1 MEEPFMEIYDV
12 IIIGEGPAGM
22 ASGIYAGRSQLK
34 TLILEKSKAGG
45 RAESTR
51 EIVNYPGVPNTTGPI
66 LTNTMCEQA
75 KSFGV
80 ETKTETVKSVDF
92 SLPIKKVITRRNEYF
107 AKTVIIA
114 SGTSPRILGIPGE
127 KEFSGR
133 GVAYCATC
141 DGEFFKD
148 QEIAV
153 LGSGDQAIE
162 ESIYLTKFVKKVTVI
177 VLHEEGVLD
186 CNKVSAEKARK
197 NPKINFIY
205 NSTLKEILGK
215 DEVDSINIE
224 NINTK
229 EITNLKVKGI
239 FMFVGMSPNT
249 SFLNNLLENFKGWL
263 ITNDRMETN
272 ISGVYAVGDVR
283 KKELRQVVTSVSD
296 GAIAAV
302 NAGRYI
308 DEINSLKDLTKE
320 SIVFYDSSDEVSLN
334 NMQTVENAEKFDIL
348 FHKSLADSLNIKLDS
363 NTHICILGSEDAKD
377 VLHLS

>member
-1 MEEPFMEIYDV
+1 MEIYDV

-92 SLPIKKVITRRNEYF
+92 SSPIKKVITRRNEYF

-197 NPKINFIY
+197 NQKINFIY

>member
-1 MEEPFMEIYDV
+1 MEIYDV

-92 SLPIKKVITRRNEYF
+92 SSPIKKVITRRNEYF

-197 NPKINFIY
+197 NQKINFIY
-205 NSTLKEILGK
+205 NSTLKEILGE

>member
-1 MEEPFMEIYDV
+1 MEIYDV

-92 SLPIKKVITRRNEYF
+92 SSPIKKVITRKNEYF

-127 KEFSGR
+127 KEFAGR

-197 NPKINFIY
+197 NPKINFVY
-205 NSTLKEILGK
+205 NSTLKEILGE

-249 SFLNNLLENFKGWL
+249 SFLNNSLENFKGWL

-320 SIVFYDSSDEVSLN
+320 SLVFYDSSDEVSLN

-363 NTHICILGSEDAKD
+363 NTHICILGSKDAKD

>member
-1 MEEPFMEIYDV
+1 MEIYDV

-92 SLPIKKVITRRNEYF
+92 SLSIKKVITRRNEYF

-197 NPKINFIY
+197 NQKINFIY

>member
-1 MEEPFMEIYDV
+1 MEIYDV

-197 NPKINFIY
+197 NQKINFIY

>member
-1 MEEPFMEIYDV
+1 MEIYDV

-197 NPKINFIY
+197 NQKINFIY

-308 DEINSLKDLTKE
+308 DEINSLKAC
-320 SIVFYDSSDEVSLN
+320 SA
-334 NMQTVENAEKFDIL
+334 Q
-348 FHKSLADSLNIKLDS
+348 
-363 NTHICILGSEDAKD
+363 CW
-377 VLHLS
+377 

>member
-1 MEEPFMEIYDV
+1 MEIYDV